1 MRNQVIPEED
11 SEDISADEAERE
23 GRGAVEKSLARMQT
37 AGVMMR
43 TNTLMKKKTIVTRQV
58 TTVDDITGEILE
70 QKTEQVI

>member
-23 GRGAVEKSLARMQT
+23 GQGAAEKRLARMQT
-37 AGVMMR
+37 AGEMMR
-43 TNTLMKKKTIVTRQV
+43 TSTLLKKKTVVTRQI